1 MLLVNETGI
10 AVSYTISAAGMGDCG
25 TIQPDGVANLP
36 GYDNMTNVQVSFLPA
51 TLPEFSL
58 TIPVTQTGNE
68 VQMLLLAD

>member
-25 TIQPDGVANLP
+25 TIQPNGIADLS

-51 TLPEFSL
+51 SVPEFSV
-58 TIPVTQTGNE
+58 TIPTTQTGNQVE
-68 VQMLLLAD
+68 MALLVM